1 VAAPY
6 DDPGCPSNCGQICM
20 TALFLI
26 LSWTLGAAIGIFLI
40 SLAVRLGIGPAIN
53 ELRLIRVLLE
63 DLHDEHSLDPEMT
76 SNER

>member
-1 VAAPY
+1 
-6 DDPGCPSNCGQICM
+6 M